1 MNKFN
6 PILKYLNTSWGIYEI
21 KGIYVEPRYW
31 MAIALIVLAFL
42 LLFTLA
48 RLRYLYVHWSFGKQS
63 ISMVFWGFILALIV
77 EGFFLV
83 FGKTLFTEILGWRSA
98 PKPISTIMDIGR
110 NKFVDVLGKSDE
122 YKKPTVTEVVNKFLD
137 LNDDQAQEAKKFIC
151 R

>member
-1 MNKFN
+1 M
-6 PILKYLNTSWGIYEI
+6 NTSWGIYEI